1 MLRSDSYHAN
11 FPEDDDHGVFF
22 QLSLMAACRDWE
34 PGRCSDFPIFLLKI
48 ILEHLAHAV
57 IDTPL
62 TDNPC
67 NTTDNWYLTK
77 CFVRRKLPRLSLL
90 EYLFKNSVLSVF
102 SGEFLQNSRLG

>member
-1 MLRSDSYHAN
+1 MLWFSNISSKDYTGASGQ
-11 FPEDDDHGVFF
+11 D
-22 QLSLMAACRDWE
+22 
-34 PGRCSDFPIFLLKI
+34 
-48 ILEHLAHAV
+48 AV